1 MEAGPDASSDA
12 DMDVGTDA
20 GPDAGPDTGVDLG
33 GPTCGDE
40 VLDDGEQCEGNNLV
54 GFDCVAL
61 GYAGGTLRCTDCE
74 FDTDLCYL

>member
-12 DMDVGTDA
+12 DMDVGPDA
-20 GPDAGPDTGVDLG
+20 GPDAGLDTGVDLG

-61 GYAGGTLRCTDCE
+61 GYSGGTLRCTDCE